1 MKVYVVVRLGQK
13 FETRLLAGSFE
24 RFCLEMAVEWRCWVL
39 GRVVFR
45 ACPREGGD
53 PYMDA
58 PGLQEQSFHDDDDTR
73 SRLQPYIRSLLQ
85 PSIWLLTHDEIR

>member
-1 MKVYVVVRLGQK
+1 MYRELGSYA
-13 FETRLLAGSFE
+13 TPSTCRPGAG
-24 RFCLEMAVEWRCWVL
+24 R
-39 GRVVFR
+39 
-45 ACPREGGD
+45 D

-58 PGLQEQSFHDDDDTR
+58 PGLQEQSFHDDDTR

>member
-1 MKVYVVVRLGQK
+1 
-13 FETRLLAGSFE
+13 
-24 RFCLEMAVEWRCWVL
+24 
-39 GRVVFR
+39 
-45 ACPREGGD
+45 
-53 PYMDA
+53 MDA